1 MENTEQARDTKLILD
16 KKLNDYSSYM
26 RDFKAEGELV
36 VTITLNE
43 YRSLVETKAN
53 SQSYA
58 YDNYNLKKQVEK
70 LQSEVSAK
78 DKRIVVLTEQ
88 LKAAGRMIKAFKA
101 MEENV
106 K

>member
-1 MENTEQARDTKLILD
+1 MENTEQALDLILD
-16 KKLNDYSSYM
+16 KKLNDLSSYM

-43 YRSLVETKAN
+43 YRSLVETSAN

-58 YDNYNLKKQVEK
+58 YDNYKLKEQVEK
-70 LQSEVSAK
+70 LQSDVSAK

-88 LKAAGRMIKAFKA
+88 LKSAARLVKAFR
-101 MEENV
+101 MMDEED
-106 K
+106 KK

>member
-1 MENTEQARDTKLILD
+1 MENTEQVRDQILE

-43 YRSLVETKAN
+43 YRSLVEEKAN
-53 SQSYA
+53 GRNYSS
-58 YDNYNLKKQVEK
+58 DNYELRKQVK
-70 LQSEVSAK
+70 NLQNEVRAR

-88 LKAAGRMIKAFKA
+88 LKSAARMVKAFRMMDK
-101 MEENV
+101 ED
-106 K
+106 KK

>member
-1 MENTEQARDTKLILD
+1 MENTEQARDLILD
-16 KKLNDYSSYM
+16 KKLNDLSSYM

-43 YRSLVETKAN
+43 YRSLVETSAN

-58 YDNYNLKKQVEK
+58 YDNYKLKEQVEK

-88 LKAAGRMIKAFKA
+88 LKSAARLVKAFRMMDK
-101 MEENV
+101 ED
-106 K
+106 KK

>member
-1 MENTEQARDTKLILD
+1 MENTEQVRDQILE
-16 KKLNDYSSYM
+16 KKLNDYSSYL

-43 YRSLVETKAN
+43 YRSLVESKAS

-58 YDNYNLKKQVEK
+58 SYNYDLKKQVEK

-88 LKAAGRMIKAFKA
+88 LKSAARLVKAFRMMDK
-101 MEENV
+101 EDE

>member
-1 MENTEQARDTKLILD
+1 MENTEQVRDQILE

-43 YRSLVETKAN
+43 YRSLMEEKAN
-53 SQSYA
+53 GRNYSS
-58 YDNYNLKKQVEK
+58 DNYELRKQVK
-70 LQSEVSAK
+70 NLQNEVIAR
-78 DKRIVVLTEQ
+78 DKRIVALTEQ
-88 LKAAGRMIKAFKA
+88 LKSAARLVKAFRIMNK
-101 MEENV
+101 EDE

>member
-1 MENTEQARDTKLILD
+1 MENTEQVRDQILE

-43 YRSLVETKAN
+43 YRSLVEEKAN
-53 SQSYA
+53 GRNYSS
-58 YDNYNLKKQVEK
+58 DNYELRKQVEN
-70 LQSEVSAK
+70 LQKEISDR
-78 DKRIVVLTEQ
+78 DKRIVALTEQ
-88 LKAAGRMIKAFKA
+88 LKGAARLVKAFK
-101 MEENV
+101 MMDKENE

>member
-1 MENTEQARDTKLILD
+1 MENTEQARDLILE
-16 KKLNDYSSYM
+16 KKMEDYSSYL

-43 YRSLVETKAN
+43 YRSLVESKAS
-53 SQSYA
+53 SQGYASYN
-58 YDNYNLKKQVEK
+58 YDLKKQVEK

-78 DKRIVVLTEQ
+78 DKRIAALTYQ
-88 LKAAGRMIKAFKA
+88 LKSAGRLIKAFRA
-101 MEENV
+101 MGETG

>member
-1 MENTEQARDTKLILD
+1 MENTEQGQNLIL
-16 KKLNDYSSYM
+16 KKKMEDYSSYL

-43 YRSLVETKAN
+43 YRSLVESKAS
-53 SQSYA
+53 SQGYASYN
-58 YDNYNLKKQVEK
+58 YDLKKQVEK

-78 DKRIVVLTEQ
+78 DKRIAALTYQ
-88 LKAAGRMIKAFKA
+88 LKSAGRLIKAFKA
-101 MEENV
+101 MGETE

>member
-1 MENTEQARDTKLILD
+1 MENTEQARDLILD
-16 KKLNDYSSYM
+16 KKLNDYGSYLK
-26 RDFKAEGELV
+26 DFKTEGELV

-43 YRSLVETKAN
+43 YRSLVESKTS
-53 SQSYA
+53 SQCYA
-58 YDNYNLKKQVEK
+58 SFNYDLKKQVAE

-88 LKAAGRMIKAFKA
+88 LKSAGRMIKSFKA
-101 MEENV
+101 MEENA

>member
-1 MENTEQARDTKLILD
+1 MENTEQDRDLILE
-16 KKLNDYSSYM
+16 KKMEDYSSM
-26 RDFKAEGELV
+26 LWDFKAEGELL

-58 YDNYNLKKQVEK
+58 YDNYKLKEKVEK

-101 MEENV
+101 MGETE